1 MLLASSL
8 KPKIEG
14 ADQRKP
20 TTEVEDYRNPKQ
32 DNNKET
38 HSTRRKTRD

>member
-8 KPKIEG
+8 KPKTEG

-20 TTEVEDYRNPKQ
+20 TTEVEDYRNPKL
-32 DNNKET
+32 KE
-38 HSTRRKTRD
+38 KTRET